1 MVPTTIINDNSVG
14 AMRPKCKTYNKIVR
28 VLDKLGYKY
37 KKEGAICSFET
48 DTFEY
53 LIFIDEETET
63 FSINEYVMG
72 LKGNLTKE
80 EFEMALDVTKHF
92 HNEYDGDW
100 NEGCLLYTSD
110 AADEARV

>member
-1 MVPTTIINDNSVG
+1 MVSTTIINNNPVR

-37 KKEGAICSFET
+37 KKEGATCSFET

-63 FSINEYVMG
+63 LLLLS
-72 LKGNLTKE
+72 
-80 EFEMALDVTKHF
+80 AKH
-92 HNEYDGDW
+92 NNPDP
-100 NEGCLLYTSD
+100 NSL
-110 AADEARV
+110 

>member
-1 MVPTTIINDNSVG
+1 
-14 AMRPKCKTYNKIVR
+14 MRQKCKTYNKIVR

-63 FSINEYVMG
+63 FSINEYAECSG
-72 LKGNLTKE
+72 G
-80 EFEMALDVTKHF
+80 F
-92 HNEYDGDW
+92 HGILGKIPDFVQ
-100 NEGCLLYTSD
+100 LLII
-110 AADEARV
+110 